1 MIIKHSFSSIL
12 FSPIRRACHPNI
24 VQMMALGYQG
34 REAFLVMQF
43 IEGPS
48 LHTVIFPDRDDVEV
62 IENAGLKGAG
72 NEPFK

>member
-1 MIIKHSFSSIL
+1 MIFKLSFSSIL
-12 FSPIRRACHPNI
+12 FSPLRRACHPNI

-48 LHTVIFPDRDDVEV
+48 LHTIIFPDRDDVKV
-62 IENAGLKGAG
+62 IESRASKKTWG
-72 NEPFK
+72 